1 MKRTTL
7 SIAAFGISILSIIC
21 LAFITPSGSANPV
34 LNLISPYSGT
44 WPNTQQPFF
53 PEGNQTESHGFHNQ
67 VCTTAISIFIPEEAH
82 VHFSQHG
89 IPNIPANGRYYWLA
103 GLLNEYE
110 SLGGQRD
117 WNSGVLAKILQPT
130 PAAPI
135 PLSPTALSFTND
147 QTPTFSWGSVPYGN
161 SYDFEISTDASFAN
175 LVSSTRV
182 EASAKKQID
191 LTLTEPLTPD
201 GWYHWRV
208 RANNTDGIFGA
219 WSIAIKFAVDTN
231 PPPKPVLNLPVEN
244 AATLST
250 PLFTWQS
257 SVWANAYQFEYATD
271 RNFPD
276 DSIRHT
282 SKILMVAR
290 YTPPSMPFG
299 TPCYWHVR
307 ARDAAGNWS
316 SWSEPRR
323 VTLAAS
329 VISNFEGLTSGWTP
343 QAGGKWSIYKNAYFF
358 SSGAAGKW
366 SSARF
371 ESTLNQLDFS
381 ARVLRSGGVLDTEGK
396 AYYPAS
402 YLAVRMG
409 DKLGDNNAWLAGYL
423 FGYTNQGV
431 FSIWKINSDGSAR
444 VMQPWTETSLLA
456 INDWNTLRVAASDS
470 ALNFYINGILA
481 WTGSDGGFKDGKVGF
496 SFFNHA
502 NPSSI
507 FFVDWASLS
516 ELKTFPAIDSI
527 PARQA
532 ELNHSAWQ
540 NSRGQSPAYSQGEVM
555 TPTPTPTPL
564 PTNTP
569 TPLPLPTA
577 QPTPTPVIT
586 PTPENTP
593 THQATPTA
601 EQTATPTILIPA
613 KVSLISPQGIIKSA
627 LPVYRWEAI
636 RDGQE
641 YLLRISNSDANT
653 ILEKWLSAKDVC
665 GKDYCESMPSLTLTA
680 DNYTWRVMA
689 RNPAGEGEWS
699 EPLDFTVSAPPNP
712 PGAATPVSPSG
723 SLPNKLNTPIFAWS
737 GVHEA
742 SAYRLA
748 IRRADGT
755 PIFEQWAG
763 ADEAC
768 SGIKCQV
775 TPALSLA
782 PGEYQWLVQTRNDG
796 GNGPESNPLI
806 FSILP

>member
-7 SIAAFGISILSIIC
+7 SITAFGISILSLFC
-21 LAFITPSGSANPV
+21 LAFLTTLGIANPA
-34 LNLISPYSGT
+34 LQLISPYSGT
-44 WPNTQQPFF
+44 ELKKQQPFF
-53 PEGNQTESHGFHNQ
+53 PWGNQTESQSFQNQ
-67 VCTTAISIFIPEEAH
+67 VCTMAISTFIPEEAH
-82 VHFSQHG
+82 VRSSQHG
-89 IPNIPANGRYYWLA
+89 MSTEIAGVRYDWRACMFNEKTMPGGWFGLSPVCVLTISPPIPTAPA
-103 GLLNEYE
+103 
-110 SLGGQRD
+110 
-117 WNSGVLAKILQPT
+117 
-130 PAAPI
+130 
-135 PLSPTALSFTND
+135 PLSPVALSFTND
-147 QTPTFSWGSVPYGN
+147 QTPIFSWGSVPYGN

-175 LVSSTRV
+175 PVSSTRV
-182 EASAKKQID
+182 EASAEKQID
-191 LTLTEPLTPD
+191 FTPKEPLSPD

-219 WSIAIKFAVDTN
+219 WSTAIKFAVDTN
-231 PPPKPVLNLPVEN
+231 PPPKPVLKLPVEN

-250 PLFTWQS
+250 PLFSWQS

-271 RNFPD
+271 IDFSES
-276 DSIRHT
+276 SIQHT
-282 SKILMVAR
+282 SKILTAAS

-316 SWSEPRR
+316 SWSESRK
-323 VTLAAS
+323 VTRAAS
-329 VISNFEGLTSGWTP
+329 VISNFEGFTSGWTT

-366 SSARF
+366 SSVRF
-371 ESTLNQLDFS
+371 ESTLSQVDFS
-381 ARVLRSGGVLDTEGK
+381 ARVLRSGGVLNTEGK

-431 FSIWKINSDGSAR
+431 YSVWKFNSNGSAK
-444 VMQPWTETSLLA
+444 VLQPWTETSLLA
-456 INDWNTLRVAASDS
+456 IDDWNTLRVAASDS
-470 ALNFYINGILA
+470 ALNFYINGVLA
-481 WTGSDGGFKDGKVGF
+481 WTNSDGGFKDGKVGF

-502 NPSSI
+502 NPSSS

-532 ELNHSAWQ
+532 ELNQSAWQ
-540 NSRGQSPAYSQGEVM
+540 NSQGQSPAYSQGEEL
-555 TPTPTPTPL
+555 TPTPTPTPV
-564 PTNTP
+564 PTHTP
-569 TPLPLPTA
+569 TPEPLPTA
-577 QPTPTPVIT
+577 QPTSTPEIT
-586 PTPENTP
+586 PTPENTTTP
-593 THQATPTA
+593 QATPTA
-601 EQTATPTILIPA
+601 EQTATPQILIPA
-613 KVSLISPQGIIKSA
+613 KVSLISPQGVIKSA
-627 LPVYRWEAI
+627 LPAYRWESV

-641 YLLRISNSDANT
+641 YLLRISNSDAK
-653 ILEKWLSAKDVC
+653 IIFEKWQSAKDMC
-665 GKDYCESMPSLTLTA
+665 GKDFCESTPSLTLTA
-680 DNYTWRVMA
+680 GNYTWQAMA
-689 RNPAGEGEWS
+689 RNPAGEGDWS
-699 EPLDFTVSAPPNP
+699 EVLDFSVSVPPNP

-755 PIFEQWAG
+755 SVFEQWVG

-775 TPALSLA
+775 TPALALA

-796 GNGPESNPLI
+796 GNGLESNPLV